1 MNLQKALNVI
11 HVLCEKNHCY
21 NDAMRESLLG
31 GIYDVADACI
41 RTIQEFEFRHRKK
54 AESEIELIKD
64 AAEEGL
70 QLRDFPTAFRKI
82 ETAALKAMAANP
94 PSDEPV

>member
-1 MNLQKALNVI
+1 MNLQNALNVI
-11 HVLCEKNHCY
+11 HVLCENY

-94 PSDEPV
+94 QSDEPV

>member
-1 MNLQKALNVI
+1 MNLQNALNVI
-11 HVLCEKNHCY
+11 HVLCENY

-41 RTIQEFEFRHRKK
+41 RTIQGFEFRHRKK

-94 PSDEPV
+94 QSDEPV

>member
-1 MNLQKALNVI
+1 MNLQNALNVI
-11 HVLCEKNHCY
+11 HVLCENY

-82 ETAALKAMAANP
+82 ETAAWKAMAANP
-94 PSDEPV
+94 QSDEPV

>member
-1 MNLQKALNVI
+1 MVPCA
-11 HVLCEKNHCY
+11 
-21 NDAMRESLLG
+21 
-31 GIYDVADACI
+31 VAAV
-41 RTIQEFEFRHRKK
+41 TFVGK

-94 PSDEPV
+94 QSDEPV

>member
-1 MNLQKALNVI
+1 MNLQNALNVI

-21 NDAMRESLLG
+21 KDAMQESLLG

-64 AAEEGL
+64 AAEGL
-70 QLRDFPTAFRKI
+70 QLRDFPTFPW
-82 ETAALKAMAANP
+82 TAALKAMANP
-94 PSDEPV
+94 QSDEPV

>member
-1 MNLQKALNVI
+1 MNLQNALNVI

-64 AAEEGL
+64 AQKKGYNCVIFRL
-70 QLRDFPTAFRKI
+70 LFGRLR
-82 ETAALKAMAANP
+82 LP
-94 PSDEPV
+94 P

>member
-1 MNLQKALNVI
+1 MNLQNDLNVI

-31 GIYDVADACI
+31 GIYEIADACI
-41 RTIQEFEFRHRKK
+41 QTIHELESRHRRKP
-54 AESEIELIKD
+54 ESEIELIKV

-70 QLRDFPTAFRKI
+70 QSRDFPSAFHKI
-82 ETAALKAMAANP
+82 ESAALKAMAANP
-94 PSDEPV
+94 QTGEDL

>member
-1 MNLQKALNVI
+1 MNLQNALNVI
-11 HVLCEKNHCY
+11 HVLCENY

-70 QLRDFPTAFRKI
+70 QLRDFPTAQPENSRGA
-82 ETAALKAMAANP
+82 TW
-94 PSDEPV
+94 